1 MEQERSVLDMLAH
14 AVEQAR
20 VNREVVE
27 EELRSTPRWRFRRR
41 TALERRLERR
51 RLREDELVR
60 AVASPDRPE

>member
-1 MEQERSVLDMLAH
+1 MEQERSVLDILAH
-14 AVEQAR
+14 AVAEAR

-51 RLREDELVR
+51 KLREDELAR
-60 AVASPDRPE
+60 AVGSQDRLD